1 LDSEKEATMP
11 DENEPSSNQELN
23 SWKEIASHL
32 ERGVRTVQRWESELG
47 LPVRRTGRGKRG
59 AVYALVSEL
68 DLWRVT
74 SGALVGKE
82 LGPGSGS
89 ERAAGSAVEESRRL
103 MSNIQSMVQSVS
115 MTTVRQRQ
123 QAQALQ
129 KRLDEMRRRL
139 RKTG

>member
-1 LDSEKEATMP
+1 MP

-74 SGALVGKE
+74 SGAVVGKE
-82 LGPGSGS
+82 LDPGS

-103 MSNIQSMVQSVS
+103 LSSVQSMVQSVS

>member
-1 LDSEKEATMP
+1 LDPEKEATMP

-74 SGALVGKE
+74 SGAVVGKE
-82 LGPGSGS
+82 LDPGS

-103 MSNIQSMVQSVS
+103 MSNIQSMVLSVS

>member
-1 LDSEKEATMP
+1 
-11 DENEPSSNQELN
+11 
-23 SWKEIASHL
+23 
-32 ERGVRTVQRWESELG
+32 
-47 LPVRRTGRGKRG
+47 
-59 AVYALVSEL
+59 
-68 DLWRVT
+68 LWRVT
-74 SGALVGKE
+74 SGAVVGKE
-82 LGPGSGS
+82 LDPGS

-103 MSNIQSMVQSVS
+103 MSSVQSMVQSVS

>member
-1 LDSEKEATMP
+1 MP

-74 SGALVGKE
+74 SGAVVGKE
-82 LGPGSGS
+82 LDPGC

-103 MSNIQSMVQSVS
+103 MTNIQSMVQSVS

>member
-1 LDSEKEATMP
+1 LDPEKESMMLN
-11 DENEPSSNQELN
+11 ENEASSNQELN

-74 SGALVGKE
+74 SGAVVGKE
-82 LGPGSGS
+82 LDPGS
-89 ERAAGSAVEESRRL
+89 ERASGSAMEESRRL

>member
-1 LDSEKEATMP
+1 MP

-74 SGALVGKE
+74 SGAVVGKE
-82 LGPGSGS
+82 LDPGS

-103 MSNIQSMVQSVS
+103 MTNIQSMVQSVS

-139 RKTG
+139 KKTG

>member
-1 LDSEKEATMP
+1 MP
-11 DENEPSSNQELN
+11 DENEAPSNQQLN

-74 SGALVGKE
+74 SGAVVGKE
-82 LGPGSGS
+82 LDPGS

-103 MSNIQSMVQSVS
+103 LSSVQSMVQSVS

>member
-1 LDSEKEATMP
+1 MMP
-11 DENEPSSNQELN
+11 DDNEAPSNQELN

-47 LPVRRTGRGKRG
+47 LPVRRKGRGKRSP
-59 AVYALVSEL
+59 VYALATEL

-74 SGALVGKE
+74 SGAVVGKE
-82 LGPGSGS
+82 PDPDF

-103 MSNIQSMVQSVS
+103 MSSVQSMVQSVS
-115 MTTVRQRQ
+115 MATVRQRQ
-123 QAQALQ
+123 QTQALQ

-139 RKTG
+139 KKSG

>member
-1 LDSEKEATMP
+1 MP

-74 SGALVGKE
+74 SGAVVGKE
-82 LGPGSGS
+82 LDPGS

-103 MSNIQSMVQSVS
+103 MTNIQSMVQSVS

>member
-1 LDSEKEATMP
+1 MP

-32 ERGVRTVQRWESELG
+32 DRGVRTVQRWESELG

-74 SGALVGKE
+74 SGAVVRKE
-82 LGPGSGS
+82 LDPGS

-103 MSNIQSMVQSVS
+103 LSSVQSMVQSVS

>member
-1 LDSEKEATMP
+1 MP

-74 SGALVGKE
+74 SGAVVGKE
-82 LGPGSGS
+82 LDPGS

-103 MSNIQSMVQSVS
+103 MSNIQSMVLSVS

>member
-1 LDSEKEATMP
+1 LDPEKEATMP

-68 DLWRVT
+68 DLWMVT
-74 SGALVGKE
+74 SGAVVGKE
-82 LGPGSGS
+82 LDPGS

-103 MSNIQSMVQSVS
+103 MTNIQSMVQSVS

>member
-1 LDSEKEATMP
+1 LDPEKEATMP

-74 SGALVGKE
+74 SGAVVGKE
-82 LGPGSGS
+82 LDPGS

-103 MSNIQSMVQSVS
+103 MTNIQSMVQSVS

>member
-1 LDSEKEATMP
+1 MP

-74 SGALVGKE
+74 SGAVVGKE
-82 LGPGSGS
+82 LDPGS

-139 RKTG
+139 RRTG

>member
-1 LDSEKEATMP
+1 MP

-74 SGALVGKE
+74 SGAVVGKE
-82 LGPGSGS
+82 LGPGS

-103 MSNIQSMVQSVS
+103 MTNIQSMLSYLILS
-115 MTTVRQRQ
+115 LSCELLMGLSRGI
-123 QAQALQ
+123 
-129 KRLDEMRRRL
+129 KRPSPYSKPCGYTCHLAR
-139 RKTG
+139 

>member
-1 LDSEKEATMP
+1 MP

-68 DLWRVT
+68 DLCRVT
-74 SGALVGKE
+74 SGAVVGKE
-82 LGPGSGS
+82 LGPGS

-103 MSNIQSMVQSVS
+103 MSNIQSMVLSVS

>member
-1 LDSEKEATMP
+1 MP

-47 LPVRRTGRGKRG
+47 LPIRRTGRGKRG

-74 SGALVGKE
+74 SGAVVGKE
-82 LGPGSGS
+82 LDPGS

-103 MSNIQSMVQSVS
+103 MSSVQSMVQSVS

>member
-1 LDSEKEATMP
+1 MP

-74 SGALVGKE
+74 SGAVVGKE
-82 LGPGSGS
+82 LDPGS

-103 MSNIQSMVQSVS
+103 MANIQSMVQSVS

>member
-1 LDSEKEATMP
+1 MP

-74 SGALVGKE
+74 SGAVVGKE
-82 LGPGSGS
+82 LDPGP

>member
-1 LDSEKEATMP
+1 MP

-68 DLWRVT
+68 ELWRVT
-74 SGALVGKE
+74 SGAVVGKE
-82 LGPGSGS
+82 LDPGS

-103 MSNIQSMVQSVS
+103 MSNIQSMVLSVS

>member
-1 LDSEKEATMP
+1 LDPEKEATMP

-74 SGALVGKE
+74 SGAVVGKE
-82 LGPGSGS
+82 LDPGS

-103 MSNIQSMVQSVS
+103 MSSVQSMVQSVS

>member
-1 LDSEKEATMP
+1 MP

-74 SGALVGKE
+74 SGAVVRKE
-82 LGPGSGS
+82 LDPGS

-103 MSNIQSMVQSVS
+103 LSSVQSMVQSVS

>member
-1 LDSEKEATMP
+1 MP

-59 AVYALVSEL
+59 AVYTLVSEL

-74 SGALVGKE
+74 SGAVVGKE
-82 LGPGSGS
+82 LDPGS

-103 MSNIQSMVQSVS
+103 MSSVQSMVQSVS

>member
-1 LDSEKEATMP
+1 LDPEKEATMP

-74 SGALVGKE
+74 SGAVVGKE
-82 LGPGSGS
+82 LDPGS

>member
-1 LDSEKEATMP
+1 MP

-47 LPVRRTGRGKRG
+47 LPVRLTGRGKRG

-74 SGALVGKE
+74 SGAVVGKE
-82 LGPGSGS
+82 LDPGS

-103 MSNIQSMVQSVS
+103 MSSVQSMVQSVS

>member
-1 LDSEKEATMP
+1 MP

-74 SGALVGKE
+74 SGAVVGKE
-82 LGPGSGS
+82 LDPGS

-103 MSNIQSMVQSVS
+103 MSNIQSMVLSVS

-129 KRLDEMRRRL
+129 KRLDETRRRL

>member
-1 LDSEKEATMP
+1 MP

-23 SWKEIASHL
+23 SWKEIAFHL

-74 SGALVGKE
+74 SGAVVGKE
-82 LGPGSGS
+82 LDPGS

-103 MSNIQSMVQSVS
+103 MSNIQSMVLSVS

>member
-1 LDSEKEATMP
+1 MP

-74 SGALVGKE
+74 SGAVVGKE
-82 LGPGSGS
+82 LDPGS

-103 MSNIQSMVQSVS
+103 LSSVQSMVQSVS

-129 KRLDEMRRRL
+129 KRLDETRRRL

>member
-74 SGALVGKE
+74 SGAVVGKE
-82 LGPGSGS
+82 LDPGS

-103 MSNIQSMVQSVS
+103 MSNIQSMVLSVS

>member
-1 LDSEKEATMP
+1 MP

-68 DLWRVT
+68 ELWRVT
-74 SGALVGKE
+74 SGAVVGKE
-82 LGPGSGS
+82 LDPGS

>member
-1 LDSEKEATMP
+1 MP

-74 SGALVGKE
+74 SGAVVGKE
-82 LGPGSGS
+82 LDPGS
-89 ERAAGSAVEESRRL
+89 ERAAGSAAEESRRL
-103 MSNIQSMVQSVS
+103 LSSVQSMVQSVS

>member
-1 LDSEKEATMP
+1 MP

-74 SGALVGKE
+74 SGAVVGKE
-82 LGPGSGS
+82 LDPGS

-103 MSNIQSMVQSVS
+103 MSSVQSMVQSVS